1 MSKNNPIIIDCQ
13 IFQTFSWDRG
23 MGKYSLELIRALSS
37 TEEFLSRPVV
47 LLFNKLLPHN
57 EDAESQLRSIVS
69 AAAFDYVELGLPK
82 EDRVHNNV
90 QSLRIKNK
98 KVLSSYIEKKN
109 FTAKPDFLILSLYLD
124 EVCAVFPEHEFIDQ
138 DLLLYYD
145 SIPFLY
151 HERYGRMEGF
161 FDHFYLPH
169 TASVFEADKIFT
181 ISKTVAND
189 LHLYFGVLKNKI
201 YNIDGASI
209 PRNTNEPVMPKGW
222 EYKPGEFVLMPTG
235 QELRKN
241 NDRAVEAFD
250 MFVNER
256 GKEIPLFITSHFS
269 DEGRYYL
276 KDKSKRVNFTGNVSD
291 AELLWLYQNC
301 KFVLF
306 PSEYEGLGLP
316 ILEAV
321 EQDKAIACSNISVFK
336 EMSHTAFHYFDPV
349 DTNSIK
355 NALLEVDRDTSVD
368 SKLYDIVKK
377 NYTWQNTAKRFID
390 GLMVVQETPLI
401 KKKKVAI
408 FAPEV
413 SGFSAIGKDIGELH
427 AMYSQY
433 FDVEYYFDKGPNHKV
448 LRPNILKYA
457 APCFDAKDFQEGD
470 NAKYDALIYHI
481 GNSEYHLNI
490 TRAALRYPGY
500 AILHDTNLGGLY
512 YNLVDLGYITKQRYE
527 LEEKLESMISAKNKK
542 DADKGSFLASVLD
555 NQLGIVVHSEYAK
568 QAVEA
573 KLLSHKKVVHLEL
586 PFSTPPF
593 PEILA
598 SNTVTNMPTIAFAGI
613 IAPIKGLDIM
623 EQIALNTQFSECQ
636 INIFGFSAGTSDQL
650 NKLRAFP
657 NVRVVTNPSDFEFQ
671 NLLIKSDIMVNVRM
685 AYKGE
690 TSGSTL
696 SHMRY
701 GGASIIRKFGW
712 FDELPDNV
720 VVKVDDPSATLVAL
734 RDLVLNPKKLASVR
748 KNALNFMETHHDHE
762 AYTQGMYKLISE

>member
-1 MSKNNPIIIDCQ
+1 
-13 IFQTFSWDRG
+13 
-23 MGKYSLELIRALSS
+23 MGKYSLELIRALSL
-37 TEEFLSRPVV
+37 TEDFLSRPVTF
-47 LLFNKLLPHN
+47 LFNKLLTHN
-57 EDAESQLRSIVS
+57 EDAEAQLRTILPG
-69 AAAFDYVELGLPK
+69 AEFDYVELGLPK
-82 EDRVHNNV
+82 DDRVHNNV
-90 QSLRIKNK
+90 QSVRLKNK
-98 KVLSSYIEKKN
+98 QALSNYIQNKN
-109 FTAKPDFLILSLYLD
+109 LAEKPDFLILSLYLD
-124 EVCAVFPEHEFIDQ
+124 EVCAVFPEREFIHQ

-169 TASVFEADKIFT
+169 TASVFEADKVFT

-189 LHLYFGVLKNKI
+189 LHLYFGVLKDKI

-209 PRNTNEPVMPKGW
+209 PRNTQEPVMPKGW
-222 EYKPGEFVLMPTG
+222 KYKPGEFVLMPTG

-241 NDRAVEAFD
+241 NDRAVEAFE

-256 GKEIPLFITSHFS
+256 DSEIPLFITSHFS
-269 DEGRYYL
+269 DEGRNYL
-276 KDKSKRVNFTGNVSD
+276 KGKSSRVNFTGNVSD

-336 EMSHTAFHYFDPV
+336 EMSQTAFHYFDPI

-355 NALLEVDRDTSVD
+355 EALLEVDANTSVD
-368 SKLYDIVKK
+368 SKLYDMVKR
-377 NYTWQNTAKRFID
+377 NYTWKNTAKRFID
-390 GLMVVQETPLI
+390 GLISEQNPPII
-401 KKKKVAI
+401 KKKKIAI
-408 FAPEV
+408 FAPDV
-413 SGFSAIGKDIGELH
+413 SGFSAIGKDVGELH
-427 AMYSQY
+427 AIYSQY
-433 FDVEYYFDKGPNHKV
+433 FDVEYYFDKGPNHRE

-457 APCFDAKDFQEGD
+457 APCFEAKDFQEGD
-470 NAKYDALIYHI
+470 EVKYEALIYHI

-512 YNLVDLGYITKQRYE
+512 YNLVDLGYITKQRYD
-527 LEEKLESMISAKNKK
+527 LEEKLDTMIAAKTKK
-542 DADKGSFLASVLD
+542 DSDKGSFLASVLN

-568 QAVEA
+568 QAVKA
-573 KLLSHKKVVHLEL
+573 KLLSSKKVVHLEL

-598 SNTVTNMPTIAFAGI
+598 SNAAGKKPTIAFAGI

-623 EQIALNTQFSECQ
+623 EQIAMNTQFSECQ
-636 INIFGFSAGTSDQL
+636 INIFGFSVGNSDQL

-657 NVRVVTNPSDFEFQ
+657 NVRVITNPSDFEFQ

-712 FDELPDNV
+712 FDELPNDV

-734 RDLVLNPKKLASVR
+734 RKLVLEPAVLKKVQ
-748 KNALNFMETHHDHE
+748 KNALEFMQTHHDH
-762 AYTQGMYKLISE
+762 ADYTEGMYNLINK